1 MMLSSEH
8 SGETTTKNPLT
19 ARGQL
24 ILVAAQ
30 NLFLK
35 HGFDETSLEMIIADA
50 GGSRRS
56 IYQEFG
62 NKQGLLMAVM
72 QQQVAIQVDTIASI
86 NYELEPSDALK
97 DVTGRFVQGMLSETL
112 ISLFRLVIQVV
123 PKHPDVGELIYD
135 RGPLTGVTPL
145 ADYLSSLNKLGILA
159 IDDCSYAAQ
168 MLIEMTKG
176 RLHLKAVLIPN
187 VNITEDEIVQHIDR
201 AVDLFIKAYQP

>member
-1 MMLSSEH
+1 MLSPGRSVEKTSE
-8 SGETTTKNPLT
+8 KQLT

-24 ILVAAQ
+24 ILAAAQ
-30 NLFLK
+30 KLFLK
-35 HGFDETSLEMIIADA
+35 HGFDETSLQMIIADA

-56 IYQEFG
+56 IYHEFG

-72 QQQVAIQVDTIASI
+72 QQQVAIQIDTIASI

-97 DVTGRFVQGMLSETL
+97 DVAVRFVQGMLSETL

-123 PKHPDVGELIYD
+123 PKLPDLGELIYES
-135 RGPLTGVTPL
+135 GPLTGVTPL
-145 ADYLSSLNKLGILA
+145 ADYLTSLNKQGILA

-176 RLHLKAVLIPN
+176 RLHLKAVLVPN
-187 VNITEDEIVQHIDR
+187 VKITEDEIVQHIDR
-201 AVDLFIKAYQP
+201 AVDLFIKAYQA